1 MSTDFVDYF
10 WGEKNNGFDVLYHNM
25 KYGAVASKELAEFL
39 RERSNIEETNS
50 KLLLKLAKQASSA
63 CPHGTFAPFWGIFR
77 SSAEKLSSIHAQM
90 VQSISDIV
98 KDINKYSEELH
109 RKHKQVKEAEAGTLD
124 IVQAIQATTVVVQ
137 KARDVLMQKVFEYDK
152 LRRESASPKD
162 LEKLEAKLK
171 RGQEEYKILVEK
183 YRNMKVDFENKME
196 FACKHFQE
204 VEAAHVTHMK
214 NILDTYAQL
223 LLKNHNEIGQVHI
236 DFKKQCSEMTVD
248 RLLEVF
254 VRNKSTGLE
263 KPEQVECGLQE
274 VGAMM
279 TRHQLTFEPSA
290 RIVLDE
296 KPSKKEGNHESGG
309 EKTKPSRRTTSLL
322 NLFMPNSQGSKTSS
336 GNVEGGSLPTSAPTS
351 PTGGPGLG
359 APSDGQATTTL
370 ARNPLRGSKWFLRSR
385 RDKRKEK
392 KTKKKTDNSDNVSNK
407 EDKSEGDDKEEQV
420 KSDTPTPEVDDDGY
434 SIKPKQNVW
443 EMAKENFYSS
453 SDTDS
458 EDERERKIRVEIKP
472 LTNASAPIS
481 ASVDELRATMEN
493 ISLSSAANTS
503 YRRSSTTD
511 SEQHMKRSQS
521 VSQHLGGPSASSA
534 STPTGG
540 SHPYAPLQSPPQSQ
554 SVSHSPAPTSS
565 SRYADL
571 GDLFTEVGDIQP
583 TLPPK
588 PWRSTPTPTQSVR
601 PLTPTDGQ
609 ILWSI
614 PRPPSAQGQSGRTG
628 AQQSPL
634 TPPPHAPPPPPAS
647 PQTQTPPPIS
657 SPSQMSDSLSN
668 SSVLQDALV
677 ARTGT
682 PTEFSVFAKP
692 CIGSDGKTRVMP
704 FDGTIASRLDSQT
717 ESSPMTR
724 SVTPTDVIVSAKS
737 GLPIDTKMF
746 ARSTTPTDSIFSR
759 TLPRPPTPTDVTLAR
774 IIPRPPSKRGEAG
787 ASRGRMSPA
796 TIARADSVGSLEF
809 RSAGVSTSSS
819 RGPSPLTIG
828 MADTIPV
835 AVAFHEL
842 IHTYFKGTDES
853 RCLVRMSGDM
863 MMSFPSGII
872 TVLANNPNPAPLL
885 FRIRNTDHLEVIT
898 PNEPIVSKDASQ
910 SSSNS
915 CVFEFNMTALT
926 THLRWQAEK
935 NPAASYYN
943 VEVLKY
949 KVKPKKGAGSCPFQL
964 VAYWKCEPTRT
975 SLRIDYKYNSHAMAA
990 PSPLLNVVVSAPV
1003 EGGFVSLQAN
1013 PIAEWSPENERVVW
1027 KLTELSQYTENH
1039 GVGSLRARVE
1049 VLLGPSSQGTV
1060 AVQFNCEGTTLSG
1073 VEFELI
1079 GQGYRIS
1086 LAKRRF
1092 VSGKYICDGDPLP
1105 YTG

>member
-296 KPSKKEGNHESGG
+296 KPSKKEG
-309 EKTKPSRRTTSLL
+309 
-322 NLFMPNSQGSKTSS
+322 
-336 GNVEGGSLPTSAPTS
+336 
-351 PTGGPGLG
+351 
-359 APSDGQATTTL
+359 
-370 ARNPLRGSKWFLRSR
+370 FLRSR

-407 EDKSEGDDKEEQV
+407 EDKSEGNGSGALICFRDDKEEQV

>member
-296 KPSKKEGNHESGG
+296 KPSKKEG
-309 EKTKPSRRTTSLL
+309 
-322 NLFMPNSQGSKTSS
+322 
-336 GNVEGGSLPTSAPTS
+336 
-351 PTGGPGLG
+351 
-359 APSDGQATTTL
+359 
-370 ARNPLRGSKWFLRSR
+370 FLRSR